1 MGKYVYIL
9 FDLDGTLTDSGPGIM
24 NGFAYAIQSM
34 GGQVTDRDQLRKFVG
49 PPLKDSF
56 SGILG
61 YSPEDTEKAI
71 RFYREYYDNM
81 GGVFENIVYPGI
93 EQLLSDLKSAG
104 KKLIVATS
112 KSSQT
117 TNRVLEHFDLKK
129 YFDFVA
135 TADYKSRPQKSDVI
149 RFVFEQCGITGRS
162 QAIMVGDREYDILAA
177 NEAGIDSI
185 GVLYGYG
192 DKEELTSAGATYLA
206 ESVSDIK
213 TFVYRT
219 E

>member
-135 TADYKSRPQKSDVI
+135 TADYKSRPHKPDVI
-149 RFVFEQCGITGRS
+149 RFVFEQCGITDRS
-162 QAIMVGDREYDILAA
+162 HAVMVGDREYDISAA

-192 DKEELTSAGATYLA
+192 DEEELTSAGATYLA
-206 ESVSDIK
+206 ESASDIK
-213 TFVYRT
+213 TFIY
-219 E
+219 